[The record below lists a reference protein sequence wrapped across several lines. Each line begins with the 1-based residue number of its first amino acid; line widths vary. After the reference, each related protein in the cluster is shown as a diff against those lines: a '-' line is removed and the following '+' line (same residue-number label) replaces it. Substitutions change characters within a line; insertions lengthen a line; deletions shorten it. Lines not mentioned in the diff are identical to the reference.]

1 MASPTPTSDPVTASP
16 TPPVSDPI
24 VASDRPDKPIMGN
37 IVSLS
42 RDDWSAWTGG
52 KPAPGWVGLDPS
64 TADDITSPNQLR
76 PVHASASQKG
86 YNFRR
91 TGMTTLFTQASS
103 LVDFQNAVWDHLVDC
118 GMDTI
123 AYLPDPE
130 SSSMMTNVVRS
141 HSRYTVATAKT
152 LSSQQILRYDK
163 YDKSND
169 LAATKFL
176 LSSLDP
182 ALMSKIKEKMDD
194 DDSFHVVWL
203 QLIKTIQST
212 SIERFEDLKAAIKA
226 RHPSQYAGE
235 NLEAL
240 AADYRKDARELTTAG
255 QYDHNLTLTMLK
267 TFLLAGGAG
276 NEDFRFPLRSTKQR
290 LDQALLD
297 IGYKEKSGAHAHMV
311 AEKLTFQDIC
321 RQAEDAYRTQFDRK
335 EWPPASHAPDVRAPS
350 ATFGNVA
357 TAPAG
362 ISRAEVLTLIQS
374 QASGTESDNEE
385 GNCHKCGKPGHWA
398 NKCRN
403 SIVSRIVLLLWVRQD
418 RTNKHKSWR
427 TIPPLP
433 GTSNSKKVKDKTFN
447 WCEKC
452 RRWTVTHTTATHTGG
467 ERRPPAPTP
476 SPRANLSIWRR
487 IPPFGSLT
495 SPSNQ
500 TSFSSR
506 SLLTLIPG
514 ANPWL
519 LFALSLAICAIVPNL
534 VTLAIYLASAIPWS
548 TILAWVANNLH
559 QLVLHQP
566 TLLLA
571 PTVWIALLFM
581 SVWPPKSFLQSP
593 VAPTAPSSPPFT
605 RHQRRRFSR
614 LLKKSFA
621 PPRFNSGIRANKLH
635 RSYPLRLR
643 QQGYVASRPPT
654 LAQRDDFR
662 HFATLKERA
671 LRLQRRADKLRTS
684 RRSPTLPPTTG
695 QKGEGNSK
703 SKRSCPPWC
712 SKRSRPSPRTA
723 KYCPVAPANS
733 PDPFAIA
740 PLTFHQRAAANK
752 ILSHVHLACHS
763 TPLRM
768 ALQAPARM
776 REALGPKANTSP
788 IIWDSGASISI
799 TPDIS
804 DFEGPV
810 TSPGTIT
817 QLKGIAKGLQIKG
830 QGEVTSSKGTDT

>member
-1 MASPTPTSDPVTASP
+1 
-16 TPPVSDPI
+16 
-24 VASDRPDKPIMGN
+24 MGN
-37 IVSLS
+37 IVSFPGMIGPLGLAVS
-42 RDDWSAWTGG
+42 QLLVGSASIR
-52 KPAPGWVGLDPS
+52 A
-64 TADDITSPNQLR
+64 ADDITSPNQLR
-76 PVHASASQKG
+76 PVHASASQRVQLSS
-86 YNFRR
+86 YRHDDP
-91 TGMTTLFTQASS
+91 LTQASS

-130 SSSMMTNVVRS
+130 SSSVMTNVVRS
-141 HSRYTVATAKT
+141 HSLHRRDSEDSKLPAD
-152 LSSQQILRYDK
+152 SSENGRRRLV
-163 YDKSND
+163 
-169 LAATKFL
+169 
-176 LSSLDP
+176 
-182 ALMSKIKEKMDD
+182 
-194 DDSFHVVWL
+194 HVVWL

-276 NEDFRFPLRSTKQR
+276 NEDFRFSVRRSNDLIRRFSTSDTRKVR
-290 LDQALLD
+290 RPCSHGRREID
-297 IGYKEKSGAHAHMV
+297 V
-311 AEKLTFQDIC
+311 QDIC

-357 TAPAG
+357 TAP
-362 ISRAEVLTLIQS
+362 Q
-374 QASGTESDNEE
+374 
-385 GNCHKCGKPGHWA
+385 
-398 NKCRN
+398 
-403 SIVSRIVLLLWVRQD
+403 
-418 RTNKHKSWR
+418 
-427 TIPPLP
+427 
-433 GTSNSKKVKDKTFN
+433 
-447 WCEKC
+447 
-452 RRWTVTHTTATHTGG
+452 
-467 ERRPPAPTP
+467 
-476 SPRANLSIWRR
+476 LSIWLPPSHGRPFWLGSPTIFTKLCSATQR
-487 IPPFGSLT
+487 SRSLPPFGS
-495 SPSNQ
+495 
-500 TSFSSR
+500 SFFLSVFLST
-506 SLLTLIPG
+506 LLQQPPVASTAPH
-514 ANPWL
+514 L
-519 LFALSLAICAIVPNL
+519 LLRSLAINV
-534 VTLAIYLASAIPWS
+534 V
-548 TILAWVANNLH
+548 V
-559 QLVLHQP
+559 
-566 TLLLA
+566 
-571 PTVWIALLFM
+571 
-581 SVWPPKSFLQSP
+581 
-593 VAPTAPSSPPFT
+593 
-605 RHQRRRFSR
+605 SR

-621 PPRFNSGIRANKLH
+621 PPRFNSGIRVNKLH

-654 LAQRDDFR
+654 VAERDDFR

-671 LRLQRRADKLRTS
+671 LCLQRRADKLRNS
-684 RRSPTLPPTTG
+684 RRPATLPPTTG
-695 QKGEGNSK
+695 QKGEESGKPSV
-703 SKRSCPPWC
+703 RALLVLQTP
-712 SKRSRPSPRTA
+712 RPSPRTA

-733 PDPFAIA
+733 PDLFALA

-799 TPDIS
+799 TPDLS

-830 QGEVTSSKGTDT
+830 QGEVTWATYPDETITIEPNRLTLSGVPNDANRGPVTANVNPQNNLPTSEAYNATDPFKAADALVSIVNTVHERNLNLNEAEKELLRWHYRLGHVGFKKVQFILRSGVVSKTEESRRLQTAACRLTSFPKCAACQYGKQHRRPIPGTTPSSVVKDRAHALKTDNLLPGQRISVDHFICSTRGRLLTSAGKRNSTTCIPVVASSSTTPPVTFLSSTKSA

>member
-64 TADDITSPNQLR
+64 AADDITSPNQLR

-130 SSSMMTNVVRS
+130 SSSVMTNVVRS

-374 QASGTESDNEE
+374 QASGTETTTKK

-398 NKCRN
+398 NKCPELNRK
-403 SIVSRIVLLLWVRQD
+403 SGSSSPLGPARI
-418 RTNKHKSWR
+418 
-427 TIPPLP
+427 
-433 GTSNSKKVKDKTFN
+433 
-447 WCEKC
+447 
-452 RRWTVTHTTATHTGG
+452 
-467 ERRPPAPTP
+467 APT
-476 SPRANLSIWRR
+476 NI
-487 IPPFGSLT
+487 
-495 SPSNQ
+495 N
-500 TSFSSR
+500 
-506 SLLTLIPG
+506 PG
-514 ANPWL
+514 AQFHHFPE
-519 LFALSLAICAIVPNL
+519 LAI
-534 VTLAIYLASAIPWS
+534 
-548 TILAWVANNLH
+548 
-559 QLVLHQP
+559 
-566 TLLLA
+566 
-571 PTVWIALLFM
+571 
-581 SVWPPKSFLQSP
+581 
-593 VAPTAPSSPPFT
+593 
-605 RHQRRRFSR
+605 
-614 LLKKSFA
+614 
-621 PPRFNSGIRANKLH
+621 PRK
-635 RSYPLRLR
+635 
-643 QQGYVASRPPT
+643 
-654 LAQRDDFR
+654 
-662 HFATLKERA
+662 
-671 LRLQRRADKLRTS
+671 
-684 RRSPTLPPTTG
+684 
-695 QKGEGNSK
+695 
-703 SKRSCPPWC
+703 
-712 SKRSRPSPRTA
+712 
-723 KYCPVAPANS
+723 
-733 PDPFAIA
+733 
-740 PLTFHQRAAANK
+740 
-752 ILSHVHLACHS
+752 
-763 TPLRM
+763 
-768 ALQAPARM
+768 
-776 REALGPKANTSP
+776 
-788 IIWDSGASISI
+788 
-799 TPDIS
+799 
-804 DFEGPV
+804 
-810 TSPGTIT
+810 
-817 QLKGIAKGLQIKG
+817 
-830 QGEVTSSKGTDT
+830 